1 MLQIRWRAEARTE
14 LATILDFIAERSPQS
29 ASHLFD
35 EIERVVSQLPQHSYL
50 YRLGRVADTR
60 EIVVH
65 PNYILVYRI
74 AVYEIQIV
82 SVVHSRQQYP

>member
-1 MLQIRWRAEARTE
+1 MRQIRWRAEARTE

-29 ASHLFD
+29 ADSLFD
-35 EIERVVSQLPQHSYL
+35 EIERVVSQLPQHPHL
-50 YRLGRVADTR
+50 YRLGRVTGTR

-65 PNYILVYRI
+65 PNYILVYRVAI
-74 AVYEIQIV
+74 SEIQIV